1 MLKKQELAVGMEVYL
16 VNSSILRHLW
26 SIVEETQTTT
36 LLMFSDADLIQ
47 QLLTQLKN
55 KTFLSSEEISII
67 NAYISSRVP
76 LIRDLALARQA

>member
-1 MLKKQELAVGMEVYL
+1 

-26 SIVEETQTTT
+26 SIVEETQASTI
-36 LLMFSDADLIQ
+36 LKVSDADLIQ
-47 QLLTQLKN
+47 QLLMQLRN
-55 KTFLSSEEISII
+55 KTLLTSEEINTI

>member
-1 MLKKQELAVGMEVYL
+1 

-26 SIVEETQTTT
+26 SIVEETQASTI
-36 LLMFSDADLIQ
+36 LKFSDADLIQ
-47 QLLTQLKN
+47 QLLMQLKN
-55 KTFLSSEEISII
+55 KTLLTSDEINTI